1 MAGRIEPPPDREDVP
16 GAIETHVGAVG
27 RTEYAARGVVVFVPA
42 SAPKP
47 EGFDAARGALEA
59 EGCTV
64 TVEVLGATDRRGRW
78 RVTVTH
84 PKWWRGA
91 GGSA

>member
-1 MAGRIEPPPDREDVP
+1 MAGRIEPPLDREDVP

-27 RTEYAARGVVVFVPA
+27 RTAYAARGVVVFVPA
-42 SAPKP
+42 SASKP
-47 EGFDAARGALEA
+47 EGLDAARRALGA
-59 EGCTV
+59 EGCAV
-64 TVEVLGATDRRGRW
+64 TVEDLGDTDRRGRW

-84 PKWWRGA
+84 PNWSRGA

>member
-1 MAGRIEPPPDREDVP
+1 MAGRIEPPLDREDVP

-27 RTEYAARGVVVFVPA
+27 LTEYTARGVVVYVPA
-42 SAPKP
+42 SAPEP
-47 EGFDAARGALEA
+47 EGLDAARRALGA
-59 EGCTV
+59 EGCSV
-64 TVEVLGATDRRGRW
+64 TVEDLGGADRRGRW

-84 PKWWRGA
+84 SKWSRGA